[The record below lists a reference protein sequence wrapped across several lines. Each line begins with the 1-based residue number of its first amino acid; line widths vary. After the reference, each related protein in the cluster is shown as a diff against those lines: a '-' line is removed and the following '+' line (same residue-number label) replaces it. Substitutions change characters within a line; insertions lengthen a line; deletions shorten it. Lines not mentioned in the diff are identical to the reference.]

1 MEHLVVSDMNKNYEE
16 ILTDI
21 DYASFYYE
29 YEKNISRSITF
40 DVIRTPFNDFSFN
53 LLNNE
58 SIVAFKEQQYV
69 VKTCDINMSSAG
81 IEIKSVTAHHI
92 MYEFQNHAVYDVVSG
107 PKSYTLNDVLKI
119 AFTDN
124 TLGYT
129 YKIEGS
135 FNTST
140 IEDLGDLNGIEFVTL
155 ASENF
160 GCVSFADNKQIIF
173 YDEETFYK
181 KTENTLRY
189 RYNTDDVKVSTN
201 TQELKT
207 VAKVYGKKKDKQ
219 ETTYSQQKTTDLT
232 LVGTFVKKGTYYT
245 EKENDYYTSIVDV
258 KWTGDSL
265 DFKFKKDKLGGLWDI
280 YLDSMKVK
288 TLSAYSKNAKT
299 ETVNLSNNL
308 SKGKHTIKCVFI
320 GEDPEH
326 KMTKNAKARGYIGTE
341 TATIFVVNANLTG
354 DNAYH
359 VTTVYT
365 SDTHKVYGNR
375 MAKALYNESATTVT
389 ALLSWAKT
397 QLLDVPETKLDLK
410 YTDTETITERD
421 SLYFVHEPLNF
432 STDLKI
438 IKIKKSHDLMK
449 IPIEIG
455 FSNSKKDIVNIQY
468 ALANNIKQA
477 TKKMV
482 NTEGIV
488 NAAQQIANEAYQSI
502 LVTEYEGEVD
512 DD

>member
-280 YLDSMKVK
+280 YLDSTKVK
-288 TLSAYSKNAKT
+288 Q
-299 ETVNLSNNL
+299 SN
-308 SKGKHTIKCVFI
+308 
-320 GEDPEH
+320 
-326 KMTKNAKARGYIGTE
+326 
-341 TATIFVVNANLTG
+341 
-354 DNAYH
+354 
-359 VTTVYT
+359 
-365 SDTHKVYGNR
+365 
-375 MAKALYNESATTVT
+375 
-389 ALLSWAKT
+389 
-397 QLLDVPETKLDLK
+397 
-410 YTDTETITERD
+410 
-421 SLYFVHEPLNF
+421 
-432 STDLKI
+432 
-438 IKIKKSHDLMK
+438 
-449 IPIEIG
+449 
-455 FSNSKKDIVNIQY
+455 
-468 ALANNIKQA
+468 
-477 TKKMV
+477 
-482 NTEGIV
+482 
-488 NAAQQIANEAYQSI
+488 
-502 LVTEYEGEVD
+502 
-512 DD
+512 